1 MVIKYKLIKKDPRTM
16 ARLGKITTPHSEID
30 TPCFM
35 PVGTQ
40 ATVKSLCKEEIEQTG
55 AQIILG
61 NTYHLW
67 IQPGH
72 KLIEEAG
79 GLHKFMN
86 WDKSILTD
94 SCGFQV
100 FSLAEEASVTELFLK
115 LRDIKEEGVTF
126 KHHKNGSKLFLSPEI
141 AMEIEIV

>member
-1 MVIKYKLIKKDPRTM
+1 MVIKYDLIKKDNRTM
-16 ARLGKITTPHSEID
+16 ARLGKVTTPHSVID

-40 ATVKSLCKEEIEQTG
+40 ATVKSLSKEEIEATG

-67 IQPGH
+67 LQPGH

-79 GLHKFMN
+79 GKISDLEGEMR
-86 WDKSILTD
+86 L
-94 SCGFQV
+94 
-100 FSLAEEASVTELFLK
+100 LELNRHIVATNADIHEDVLQLLK
-115 LRDIKEEGVTF
+115 ND
-126 KHHKNGSKLFLSPEI
+126 
-141 AMEIEIV
+141 